1 VGERGRRERER
12 GGRSGIDIEDLRR
25 IVSYS
30 LCSSCEP
37 FCICDMRNKV
47 SYFAA
52 IQKVASCTTVFSKQ
66 MG

>member
-1 VGERGRRERER
+1 MFYPSISGGE
-12 GGRSGIDIEDLRR
+12 RSGIDIEELRR

-37 FCICDMRNKV
+37 FFICGMRNKV

-52 IQKVASCTTVFSKQ
+52 IQKVALCTAVFSKQ